1 MASGYGLDPGQVK
14 HFIVIPT
21 LTAMG
26 SQFASI
32 AAINLMLGIAMAE
45 SQLRYKRQRTGSGY
59 GPARG
64 LPQMEPLTHDDCWT
78 NWLNNPSQA
87 GVSRVIRGFIG
98 NLTPDADLMMSND
111 AYAFAM
117 ARIKCWR
124 DRGPLPAWNDPVG
137 MSAFHKRVYNTA
149 GGAADAAANV
159 VHFKAAIAA

>member
-1 MASGYGLDPGQVK
+1 MNPNYGLDPGQVK
-14 HFIVIPT
+14 NFIIVPT

-45 SQLRYKRQRTGSGY
+45 SQLRYVRQYTNSGY

-64 LPQMEPLTHDDCWT
+64 LCQMEPDTHNDCWT
-78 NWLNNPSQA
+78 NWLNAPSQA
-87 GVSRVIRGFIG
+87 AVARVIRGLIG
-98 NLTPDADLMMSND
+98 NLTPDADLMVSNV
-111 AYAFAM
+111 AYDFAM

-124 DRGPLPAWNDPVG
+124 DRGPLPAWNDAVG